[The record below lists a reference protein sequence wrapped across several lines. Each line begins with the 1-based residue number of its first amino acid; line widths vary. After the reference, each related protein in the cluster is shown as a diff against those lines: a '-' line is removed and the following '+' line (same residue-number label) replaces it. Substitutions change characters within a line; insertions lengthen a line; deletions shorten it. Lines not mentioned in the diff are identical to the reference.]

1 MTAPQQVEPIIER
14 ALQKEVPNI
23 LMKTIVNLDKDRVM
37 GKRLAMNITKG

>member
-1 MTAPQQVEPIIER
+1 MELIIER
-14 ALQKEVPNI
+14 PSQKEVPSI